1 MALPVVKYP
10 SYTITVPSTQQL
22 AKFRPF
28 TVAEEKILLMSAQAG
43 ELKDITNGIV
53 DVITACFYNQL
64 DVASLPSFDIEYLFL
79 NLRARSVNEKIE
91 LMYTPQ
97 NCSLQEGNACKKSV
111 RVTIDID
118 KVKVQQ
124 LKEDGSYAIYD
135 PKNNTNAGRKIILDE
150 GLGITIKYPD
160 VEKLTKSYSS
170 QNELEQIENLIASCV
185 TSVFDEEN
193 VYTDFSHKEMVAWYN
208 TLTSSQRE
216 PLIEFIKN
224 MPVLRYEI
232 NYRCPTCGAEDKV
245 VFEGLQSFL

>member
-28 TVAEEKILLMSAQAG
+28 TVAEEKILLMAAQSG

-53 DVITACFYNQL
+53 DVIEACFYNQL
-64 DVASLPSFDIEYLFL
+64 DVSGLPSFDIEYLFL

-91 LMYTPQ
+91 LVYTPQ
-97 NCSLQEGNACKKSV
+97 NCSSNEGGTCKKSV
-111 RVTIDID
+111 KFTIDID

-124 LKEDGSYAIYD
+124 LSKDGSYGTYD
-135 PKNNTNAGRKIILDE
+135 PKNNTQAGKKIILDE
-150 GLGITIKYPD
+150 GLGITIKYPN
-160 VEKLTKSYSS
+160 VEKLTKSYNTS
-170 QNELEQIENLIASCV
+170 NELEQIEQLIASCV

-193 VYTDFSHKEMVAWYN
+193 VYTDFSHKEMVDWYN
-208 TLTSSQRE
+208 TLTSVQRE
-216 PLIEFIKN
+216 PIIDFIKN

-232 NYRCPTCGAEDKV
+232 NYKCSTCGAEDKV